1 MLNLGDDQVPED
13 EKFAPD
19 GSYVPR
25 YSLFSRMVMK
35 CININIMHNDVFR
48 IFFLDPDGN
57 ILPDIVNREGN
68 PKFKYYYY
76 SADSLLD
83 SMTEVQE
90 LAQSWDTEAK
100 DEL

>member
-25 YSLFSRMVMK
+25 YSLFSPVVMK
-35 CININIMHNDVFR
+35 CINNYVFR

>member
-1 MLNLGDDQVPED
+1 M
-13 EKFAPD
+13 
-19 GSYVPR
+19 
-25 YSLFSRMVMK
+25 
-35 CININIMHNDVFR
+35 FR

-100 DEL
+100 DELWLKIDLVVET

>member
-1 MLNLGDDQVPED
+1 MDLTCQGICP
-13 EKFAPD
+13 
-19 GSYVPR
+19 
-25 YSLFSRMVMK
+25 MVVK

-57 ILPDIVNREGN
+57 VLPDIVNREGN

>member
-1 MLNLGDDQVPED
+1 MRNLHPMDLTCQGICP
-13 EKFAPD
+13 
-19 GSYVPR
+19 
-25 YSLFSRMVMK
+25 MVVK

-57 ILPDIVNREGN
+57 VLPDIVNREGN

-90 LAQSWDTEAK
+90 LAQSWDPEAK